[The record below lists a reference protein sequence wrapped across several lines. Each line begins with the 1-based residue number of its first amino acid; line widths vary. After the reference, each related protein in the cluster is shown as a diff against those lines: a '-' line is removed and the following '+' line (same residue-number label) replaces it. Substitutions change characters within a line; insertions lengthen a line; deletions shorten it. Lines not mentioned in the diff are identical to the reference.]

1 MATTAGRKLT
11 TLTCLAGVLAMG
23 LGAGVAQ
30 ADEACDNAWRMASP
44 DGKTISEGQ
53 TVDYVLNF
61 TMVDTNEDGK
71 LDQDEF
77 GKACGKGLIKADAVT
92 EKDMN

>member
-1 MATTAGRKLT
+1 MKLT
-11 TLTCLAGVLAMG
+11 TLTCLAAVLAMG
-23 LGAGVAQ
+23 FSAGVAQ
-30 ADEACDNAWRMASP
+30 ADDACDNAWRMASP
-44 DGKTISEGQ
+44 DGKTLSKGQ

-61 TMVDTNEDGK
+61 TMVDNDKDGK
-71 LDQDEF
+71 IDQEEF

>member
-1 MATTAGRKLT
+1 MRKA
-11 TLTCLAGVLAMG
+11 TLTCLTVVLAMG

-30 ADEACDNAWRMASP
+30 AAVDCDSAWRMASP
-44 DGKTISEGQ
+44 DGKTLSKGQ

-61 TMVDTNEDGK
+61 TMVDTSKDGQI
-71 LDQDEF
+71 DQEEF

-92 EKDMN
+92 AKDMN